1 MELEKIGLN
10 LRPRS
15 GWEAVDLGFRLAAHY
30 CKPLWVMWFCM
41 VVPLAVVLHV
51 LFWNSLWVAILVLW
65 WVKPILDRFLLYV
78 LSQSIF
84 GTVPGI
90 GATLKD
96 WRRVLAPGWFASLTW
111 RRFDMARSYLLPVM
125 VLEQQTGRAA
135 RQRRKVLGARLRGH
149 AVGLTMLSLHFELA
163 LVLGFSV
170 LIGFFLV
177 PGSEVSL
184 WEALMGP
191 SGEVKQLW
199 DWSDSLVVL
208 LAMSLIEPFYVA
220 AGFSLY
226 LNRRVMIEAWDLEL
240 GLRKLARRLVS
251 ASALAV
257 KAMVMVCIS
266 LTMFGLTTELQAQQK
281 KPAEEIKKVLAA
293 QEFGG
298 EKQEMYWALRD
309 LFPEKK
315 EQKKTEPE
323 WPWLKD
329 LSQGIARVLQLL
341 GWVILILV
349 VLYLLRALW
358 RAWPAST
365 VEKNEPI
372 PEQLFGMDIT
382 PESLPQDITR
392 AALALAEQGRLR
404 QALSLL
410 YRGSLSALVYVCHLP
425 IRHSDTEGDVMR
437 HGKIRLSP
445 SHYDYLQD
453 LIRQWSW
460 VAYAHRQLQAEQ
472 VVALAQRYPMDWNQ
486 GCHDEVVA

>member
-1 MELEKIGLN
+1 MELEKISLN

-15 GWEAVDLGFRLAAHY
+15 GWEAVDLGFRLAAHDW
-30 CKPLWVMWFCM
+30 KLLWMMWFCLI
-41 VVPLAVVLHV
+41 VPLAVVLHA
-51 LFWNSLWVAILVLW
+51 LFWKTPWLAMLILW
-65 WVKPILDRFLLYV
+65 WLKPLFDHFLLHV

-90 GATLKD
+90 IASLKD

-125 VLEQQTGRAA
+125 VLERQSGRAA

-149 AVGLTMLSLHFELA
+149 AVGLTILCVHFELVLA
-163 LVLGFSV
+163 LGFGT

-184 WEALMGP
+184 WEALFGP
-191 SGEVKQLW
+191 SGEVEEFWNWK
-199 DWSDSLVVL
+199 DSLVML

-220 AGFSLY
+220 SGFSLY

-240 GLRKLARRLVS
+240 GLRKLAQRLQS
-251 ASALAV
+251 LASLGI
-257 KAMVMVCIS
+257 KT
-266 LTMFGLTTELQAQQK
+266 LTILCMSIAMFGLPQQANAQDK

-293 QEFGG
+293 EEFGG
-298 EKQEMYWALRD
+298 KKEERRWVLRD
-309 LFPEKK
+309 RFQNKK
-315 EQKKTEPE
+315 EQKKTETD
-323 WPWLKD
+323 WPWLD
-329 LSQGIARVLQLL
+329 SLSEGAARILQLV
-341 GWVILILV
+341 GWVILVLGA
-349 VLYLLRALW
+349 LYLLRVLW
-358 RAWPAST
+358 RAWPTAT
-365 VEKNEPI
+365 VEDKEAI

-382 PESLPQDITR
+382 PESLPEDIAR
-392 AALALAEQGRLR
+392 AALVLAEQGRLR

-437 HGKIRLSP
+437 HGKIRLGP
-445 SHYDYLQD
+445 AQYEYLKD

-460 VAYAHRQLQAEQ
+460 VAYAHRHLQAEQ
-472 VVALAQRYPMDWNQ
+472 VVALAQRYPIDWNRRR
-486 GCHDEVVA
+486 HNEVVA